1 MTQHEGRSHMPG
13 MERLE
18 PRAYLAAAGVL
29 DQSFA
34 NGPRPVSA
42 SEASIA

>member
-1 MTQHEGRSHMPG
+1 
-13 MERLE
+13 MERLD

-34 NGPRPVSA
+34 NGPRPFST